1 MLSLLTTLLL
11 ASLTAAS
18 PLAQIAT
25 GASSPTSTVGS
36 APTAAGPGLTLQSGY
51 YWVRAVTA
59 PNFHK
64 YLQTSPNYAAGP
76 AVLQTYTTAGQFQIV
91 GGQLVQLTSAAGAA
105 APSLLYASVAQE
117 KTKGGRSYLAVHPF
131 CPSIYLHIHLFIQPY
146 NHTIIQPYNY
156 TAIQPYI
163 NFCGSEATDC

>member
-1 MLSLLTTLLL
+1 MLSILITLLL

-25 GASSPTSTVGS
+25 GASSPTSTAGS
-36 APTAAGPGLTLQSGY
+36 TPAAAGPGSTLQSGY

-76 AVLQTYTTAGQFQIV
+76 AVLQTYTTAGQFQIIV
-91 GGQLVQLTSAAGAA
+91 GQLVQLTSAAGAA
-105 APSLLYASVAQE
+105 APSLLYAGVAQE
-117 KTKGGRSYLAVHPF
+117 KTKGGRTLAVTFSPTKNTYGTF
-131 CPSIYLHIHLFIQPY
+131 AWQGDALTWSAPGLTRPQAS
-146 NHTIIQPYNY
+146 
-156 TAIQPYI
+156 A
-163 NFCGSEATDC
+163 